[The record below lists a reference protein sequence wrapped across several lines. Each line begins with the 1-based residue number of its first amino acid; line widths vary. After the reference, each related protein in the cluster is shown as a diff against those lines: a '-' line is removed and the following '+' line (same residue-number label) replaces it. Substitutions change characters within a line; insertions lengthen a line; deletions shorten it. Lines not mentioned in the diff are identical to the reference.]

1 MNKQEIMERIKQC
14 ESVLPERTINGYYV
28 KTILVKSLIDKEIII
43 KVLAVFKNENDTEI
57 LQYNVDV
64 ENLLGGLLISECYAP
79 DELSCVADA
88 VLNFIKIAKGE
99 NK

>member
-14 ESVLPERTINGYYV
+14 KSILPERTISGYYV
-28 KTILVKSLIDKEIII
+28 KTILVKPYIDKEIII

-64 ENLLGGLLISECYAP
+64 ENLLGGLFISECYAP
-79 DELSCVADA
+79 NELSCVADA
-88 VLNFIKIAKGE
+88 VVKFIKIAKGE